1 MDKDY
6 KLAEHLIAHLQQDE
20 VLAAMVCPTVW
31 DDQDQVDAINR
42 SAIGQPGSVAVTPAG
57 YVPLLEM
64 GVDAPMVRMH
74 ALLAVSCFART
85 AGMPGGMPPLRCL
98 SGMVGQAL
106 HAVRLWDPVVDRV
119 CYDMPSVASV
129 EDYDMTK
136 SKLTGYRGRAV
147 ILYAPVNF

>member
-1 MDKDY
+1 MQI
-6 KLAEHLIAHLQQDE
+6 KLYFLKRNWRRERDSNPRYLSVSL
-20 VLAAMVCPTVW
+20 VFKTS
-31 DDQDQVDAINR
+31 AINR

-74 ALLAVSCFART
+74 AVLAVSCFART

>member
-1 MDKDY
+1 M
-6 KLAEHLIAHLQQDE
+6 
-20 VLAAMVCPTVW
+20 
-31 DDQDQVDAINR
+31 DAINR

-74 ALLAVSCFART
+74 AVLAVSCFART
-85 AGMPGGMPPLRCL
+85 ALRCL

>member
-6 KLAEHLIAHLQQDE
+6 KLAEHLIAHLQQDA

-42 SAIGQPGSVAVTPAG
+42 VSIGQPGSIAVTPAG
-57 YVPLLEM
+57 YVPLLDM

-74 ALLAVSCFART
+74 AVLAVSCFARA
-85 AGMPGGMPPLRCL
+85 AGMPGGMPPLRCM
-98 SGMVGQAL
+98 SSMTGRAL

-119 CYDMPSVASV
+119 CYDMPAVASV
-129 EDYDMTK
+129 EDYDMSK
-136 SKLTGYRGRAV
+136 SKLTGFRGRAI

>member
-1 MDKDY
+1 
-6 KLAEHLIAHLQQDE
+6 
-20 VLAAMVCPTVW
+20 
-31 DDQDQVDAINR
+31 
-42 SAIGQPGSVAVTPAG
+42 
-57 YVPLLEM
+57 M

-74 ALLAVSCFART
+74 AVLAVSCFART